1 VPEWVPGDPEKIMR
15 PKGKLFAL
23 VALFAAVGLITA
35 TGAFTTVEAERTATV
50 QVTGDANA
58 LLGLQESDDI
68 SAGSVT
74 TIVFPRP
81 TYLDDD
87 ALGDAQ
93 GLNPDANTTIT
104 PLVTVTNNGE
114 NTVDLNVTVDLGD
127 DSGLD
132 NVTVVDADGNE
143 LGIQELESGDATD
156 FGLRIDTGT
165 ELDSFDITVTFEA
178 NEA

>member
-1 VPEWVPGDPEKIMR
+1 M
-15 PKGKLFAL
+15 
-23 VALFAAVGLITA
+23 
-35 TGAFTTVEAERTATV
+35 
-50 QVTGDANA
+50 
-58 LLGLQESDDI
+58 
-68 SAGSVT
+68 
-74 TIVFPRP
+74 
-81 TYLDDD
+81 
-87 ALGDAQ
+87 
-93 GLNPDANTTIT
+93 
-104 PLVTVTNNGE
+104 TNNGE